1 MQSSIGTL
9 KKENQI
15 LKDEI
20 KMYKTQPTIVSR
32 SRKRIDKS
40 DDGYYYIEDIKY
52 LLLIG
57 TREEVW
63 NDIAFKTK
71 GNLKKE
77 DI

>member
-1 MQSSIGTL
+1 LQSSIGTL